1 MAPHFRAATMPV
13 AAAQVHLD
21 CLGMKSPRIAVAG
34 ILHESNTFSPKL
46 THLRDFEEGA
56 TCRGS
61 QVEREFGEASHEIGG
76 FFEGGR
82 EFGLDVVPTLVANA
96 TPSGTVADDAFE
108 ALVNELVDRVSQA
121 GRIDGLLLALHGAMV
136 AESYPA
142 ADAEVLRR
150 VRLALGPDLPI
161 VVTHDAHAN
170 VAPKEIDLA
179 TALVIY
185 KEVPHVDQRECGKRA
200 AWIMSRIVCEGLRPA
215 QAIVKPP
222 LLYSIVY
229 HNTTKRPMLP
239 LVEELKRLEGEDAR
253 ILAANAAV
261 GYQYADVPQMGPSI
275 VVVTGGDRRLAR
287 REAARLGN
295 LMWGH
300 HLEMTASIPNAEE
313 GVRLA
318 IDAPRK
324 PAVLVDLGDNIGGGS
339 AGDGTTLLKELIGQG
354 APAFV
359 VPLFDPEAVAEAFR
373 TGVGERFSLAVGGK
387 TDNFHGDPVPI
398 AGTVKLLYDG
408 KYMEAAA
415 RHGGMRYLD
424 QGLTAVIELDDVVA
438 GEPSF
443 VLVNSKRHPPF
454 SLGQLTSAGIQPER
468 QEILVVKAAV
478 AFRAAYEPV
487 AGTII
492 EVDTPGLTAVNPKRF
507 NYQRARADLFL
518 ASDSD
523 VHR

>member
-1 MAPHFRAATMPV
+1 MWCLRLLQMPPPPG
-13 AAAQVHLD
+13 L
-21 CLGMKSPRIAVAG
+21 SPTA
-34 ILHESNTFSPKL
+34 
-46 THLRDFEEGA
+46 
-56 TCRGS
+56 
-61 QVEREFGEASHEIGG
+61 
-76 FFEGGR
+76 
-82 EFGLDVVPTLVANA
+82 
-96 TPSGTVADDAFE
+96 
-108 ALVNELVDRVSQA
+108 
-121 GRIDGLLLALHGAMV
+121 
-136 AESYPA
+136 
-142 ADAEVLRR
+142 
-150 VRLALGPDLPI
+150 LPI
-161 VVTHDAHAN
+161 VATHDAHAN
-170 VAPKEIDLA
+170 VAPEEIDLA

-185 KEVPHVDQRECGKRA
+185 KEVPHVDQRACGKRA
-200 AWIMSRIVCEGLRPA
+200 AWIMSRIACEGLRPA

-239 LVEELKRLEGEDAR
+239 LVEELKRMEGEDAR

-275 VVVTGGDRRLAR
+275 VVVTSGDRRLAR
-287 REAARLGN
+287 REAERLGN
-295 LMWGH
+295 LMRGH
-300 HLEMTASIPNAEE
+300 RLEMTASIPNAAE

-339 AGDGTTLLKELIGQG
+339 AGDGTTLLNELIGQD

-359 VPLFDPEAVAEAFR
+359 VPLFDPDAVAEAFR
-373 TGVGERFSLAVGGK
+373 TGVGGRFCLAVGGK
-387 TDNFHGDPVPI
+387 TDNLHGDPVPI
-398 AGTVKLLYDG
+398 TGTVKLIYDG

-424 QGLTAVIELDDVVA
+424 QGPTAVIELDNAVA

-443 VLVNSKRHPPF
+443 VLVNTKRHPPF

-487 AGTII
+487 SGTII

-507 NYQRARADLFL
+507 SYELARADLFL
-518 ASDSD
+518 PGDPD
-523 VHR
+523 CR